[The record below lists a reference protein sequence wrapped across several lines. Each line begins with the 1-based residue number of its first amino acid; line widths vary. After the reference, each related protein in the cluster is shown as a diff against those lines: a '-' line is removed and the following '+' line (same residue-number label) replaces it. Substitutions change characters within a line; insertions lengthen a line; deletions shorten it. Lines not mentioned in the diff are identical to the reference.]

1 MLNNEKISVRQFRV
15 LVTFFTIG
23 TIILYSPASEAKQ
36 DAWIAVIFSAGL
48 GLLVIWLLTT
58 IALLFPTMN
67 FVQIIETLFGKWL
80 GKAISLF
87 FLSLPFVA
95 TAELLYYS
103 GNFLTTHLMPDTP
116 VEVLY
121 ILTAIIVV
129 MAVRHG
135 LETFSRTAE
144 LLFIAFM
151 ILFLL
156 LLFISPQIKFENIQ
170 PVLEDGIKPLLHPT
184 IRLVAI
190 FAFNPVTLLMIFP
203 SAVNQPKKAQ
213 KSFFIG
219 ILMGI
224 SVAFITTILSIL
236 VLDPSQI
243 ERRLYPNYAMVKMIN
258 VGDFLQRIEAV
269 IATIWMI
276 TIYCKTVLYFYASC
290 LGIAQ
295 VLNLKDYRP
304 LTLPLG
310 MIMVTFASM
319 LFPNVVEQRY
329 WDSEIGFVF
338 SLVVGGFLP
347 LFMLGVAVF
356 RKKRT

>member
-15 LVTFFTIG
+15 LVTLFTIG
-23 TIILYSPASEAKQ
+23 TIAPVAEAKR

-48 GLLVIWLLTT
+48 GLLVIWLLNT

-87 FLSLPFVA
+87 FLSLPFVY
-95 TAELLYYS
+95 TAEMLYYS
-103 GNFLTTHLMPDTP
+103 GNFLNTHLLPDTP

-144 LLFIAFM
+144 LSFIAFM

-170 PVLEDGIKPLLHPT
+170 PVLEDGINPLLHPT
-184 IRLVAI
+184 IQLLAL
-190 FAFNPVTLLMIFP
+190 FAFNAVILLMIFP
-203 SAVNQPKKAQ
+203 SAVNQPKEAQ

-219 ILMGI
+219 NLMGI
-224 SVAFITTILSIL
+224 SIILIMTILSIL
-236 VLDPSQI
+236 VLDPYQI

-258 VGDFLQRIEAV
+258 IGNFLQRIEVV
-269 IATIWMI
+269 IATMWII
-276 TIYCKTVLYFYASC
+276 TVYCKTVLYFYATC

-310 MIMVTFASM
+310 MIIVTFASM
-319 LFPNVVEQRY
+319 LFPNVIEQRY

-338 SLVVGGFLP
+338 SLVIGGLLP
-347 LFMLGVAVF
+347 LFMLGVAIF
-356 RKKRT
+356 PKKRT